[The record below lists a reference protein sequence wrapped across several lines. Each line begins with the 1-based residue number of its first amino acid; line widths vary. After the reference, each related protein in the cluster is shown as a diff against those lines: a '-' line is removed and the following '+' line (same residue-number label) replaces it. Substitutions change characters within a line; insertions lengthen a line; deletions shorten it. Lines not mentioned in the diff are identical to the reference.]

1 MSLYQLPRIRQT
13 EMTDTEAVFRDHAPG
28 FFPRMF
34 EAIRAGWY
42 AVLDVVVAVTAAWP
56 LWLAIALVVYGVR
69 RWRKLRPSRRPPP
82 IDG

>member
-1 MSLYQLPRIRQT
+1 
-13 EMTDTEAVFRDHAPG
+13 
-28 FFPRMF
+28 MF